1 MERGTKST
9 NIALTTTK
17 GYNLNGENMYELIA
31 NDLNGQPVEMTTYQ
45 DNVLLVVNTAS
56 KCGFTPQFEGLEE
69 LYQEFKDQGLVIL
82 GFPSNQFLNQEPLD
96 AEGIKEFCTLTY
108 PVSFPMFDK
117 VKVNGKD
124 RHPIYEWL
132 ANEQPNNKLK
142 KIKWNFTKFLID
154 RQGNVVGRYE
164 PTVKPQAI
172 RDDILALL

>member
-1 MERGTKST
+1 
-9 NIALTTTK
+9 
-17 GYNLNGENMYELIA
+17 MYEIIA
-31 NDLNGQPVEMTTYQ
+31 KDLNGNPVEMLQYQ
-45 DNVLLVVNTAS
+45 SNVVLVVNTAS

-69 LYQEFKDQGLVIL
+69 LYQEFKDQGFVIL

-96 AEGIKEFCTLTY
+96 AQGIKDFCSLTY

-132 ANEQPNNKLK
+132 SKEQPDARLK

-154 RQGNVVGRYE
+154 RDGNVVGRYE
-164 PTVKPQAI
+164 PSVKPQAI
-172 RDDILALL
+172 RDDIVALL

>member
-1 MERGTKST
+1 
-9 NIALTTTK
+9 
-17 GYNLNGENMYELIA
+17 MYEIIA
-31 NDLNGQPVEMTTYQ
+31 KDLNGQPVEMTTYQ
-45 DNVLLVVNTAS
+45 NNVVLVVNTAS

-69 LYQEFKDQGLVIL
+69 LYQEFKNEGFVIL

-117 VKVNGKD
+117 VKVNGAN
-124 RHPIYEWL
+124 RHPMYDWL
-132 ANEQPNNKLK
+132 AKEQPDPKLK

-164 PTVKPQAI
+164 PNVKPQAI
-172 RDDILALL
+172 RDDILVLL